1 MKKQVLRFNILLLI
15 GALLLSGCSKTPGGE
30 TGTRS
35 RTAAAQGFGGEVSVT
50 LTTENGTLADVVI
63 QGDKETEAVGGQA
76 ILTLQK
82 AMKESQSIDVEAVS
96 GATLTSE
103 AVLSAAR
110 QAWNTLNGVET
121 AKPDVKMKA
130 GTYTASAPG
139 FRSAWDIE
147 VSVTVDETQLLAVQ
161 VNPDS
166 ADTVGIFQSAANLLP
181 QRMVEHQS
189 VAVEAICGATVSSN
203 AIKSAAKKAIV
214 QALEAAGT
222 DAAAISAFETIPDEA
237 PAAEELTTD
246 ILVVGLGA
254 AGTTAALSAAETMAA
269 ENPENVSVLAIDKA
283 GRYGGASSLC
293 SGVFAVNPPGLA
305 DKYNDG
311 KDFTDRDALLTDW
324 LTYVEG
330 DAKPEMIELLLDH
343 SGDTIDW
350 LVEDY
355 GLELEKPQT
364 GLTEGDS
371 NIVLFS
377 YAPSKDGMTVRRQH
391 NIQFYDNCMAE
402 FTKMG
407 GKIMLETEAY
417 DLIVEN
423 GQVTGVKARNTA
435 NGQEI
440 LIHARKVILGTGG
453 FLSNS
458 AMTQKYLSNTVY
470 PLSGSWDMVGMK
482 QNDGKMIESSI
493 AEGAATYNIGMCP
506 AVHIIGAAGFLSNF
520 EYHTLEDKLCMQTM
534 KPTKWTEGDLPHYLG
549 VAPDSLAVNMQGERF
564 TNEKQLGF
572 NAWVSGPNF
581 YSLYSDTQI
590 SAVEKRGLRTAPAY
604 MTTVNLGAN
613 GWAPDGTPITN
624 AHEVMEAAVTAGFA
638 YKADTV
644 EDLAVQLGMEPETL
658 KQTVEKY
665 NAACAAGV
673 DEEFGKNAENL
684 DPLAGE
690 GPFYAI
696 KMANYP
702 YSTCAALDVNTNLEV
717 LKTDGSVMSGLYAAG
732 LDASGVLYSEKKP
745 YVTYGGVD
753 QGFAFT
759 SGRLAGIHAAASLIE
774 K

>member
-435 NGQEI
+435 NGQEL
-440 LIHARKVILGTGG
+440 LIQFRDDPEIFIEHG
-453 FLSNS
+453 LS
-458 AMTQKYLSNTVY
+458 A
-470 PLSGSWDMVGMK
+470 
-482 QNDGKMIESSI
+482 
-493 AEGAATYNIGMCP
+493 
-506 AVHIIGAAGFLSNF
+506 F
-520 EYHTLEDKLCMQTM
+520 
-534 KPTKWTEGDLPHYLG
+534 
-549 VAPDSLAVNMQGERF
+549 R
-564 TNEKQLGF
+564 QLGYGRHE
-572 NAWVSGPNF
+572 A
-581 YSLYSDTQI
+581 
-590 SAVEKRGLRTAPAY
+590 KRR
-604 MTTVNLGAN
+604 
-613 GWAPDGTPITN
+613 
-624 AHEVMEAAVTAGFA
+624 
-638 YKADTV
+638 
-644 EDLAVQLGMEPETL
+644 
-658 KQTVEKY
+658 
-665 NAACAAGV
+665 
-673 DEEFGKNAENL
+673 
-684 DPLAGE
+684 
-690 GPFYAI
+690 
-696 KMANYP
+696 
-702 YSTCAALDVNTNLEV
+702 
-717 LKTDGSVMSGLYAAG
+717 
-732 LDASGVLYSEKKP
+732 
-745 YVTYGGVD
+745 
-753 QGFAFT
+753 
-759 SGRLAGIHAAASLIE
+759 
-774 K
+774 